1 VAFDGRRNGFRQHHT
16 GWQAIHIGVALA
28 GCALLLSLPTLA
40 GTIVTRELGSTALG
54 RPWSYAVYLPSG
66 YDISNLKYPVLY
78 LLHGNGGNLY
88 AMKYI
93 FRYSARP
100 AMLQPER

>member
-1 VAFDGRRNGFRQHHT
+1 LELRG
-16 GWQAIHIGVALA
+16 
-28 GCALLLSLPTLA
+28 LSSERL
-40 GTIVTRELGSTALG
+40 
-54 RPWSYAVYLPSG
+54 
-66 YDISNLKYPVLY
+66 YDTSNLKYPVLY